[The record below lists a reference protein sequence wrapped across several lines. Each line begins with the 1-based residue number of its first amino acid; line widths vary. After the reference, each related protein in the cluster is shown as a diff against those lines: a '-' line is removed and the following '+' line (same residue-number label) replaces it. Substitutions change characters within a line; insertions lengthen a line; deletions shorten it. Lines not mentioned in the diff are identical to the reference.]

1 MTTQT
6 YRHTRHS
13 VSLLHAHLV
22 FATKYRRPVFTDE
35 ILTFAEN
42 TMHNVSSDL
51 DVELVEFNG
60 ETDHVH
66 LLVAYLP
73 TMAISTLVQRLNGRT
88 AYAVRRHEFIG
99 RCVRA
104 RMRGHLWSPSYFAVT
119 CGGAPLSIIEQYIV
133 GQAHPI
139 YARHRAEWANAGLRS
154 EACVQE
160 VSGHGALPFWCGALW
175 RTQDKSVGR
184 GGEALAQGRQPRRK
198 VGVEVGKFGSGRA
211 GRAGVQGVAGGVDV
225 QLTHGVIGDA
235 QAALLQRANLGED
248 RVDRGKGLR

>member
-1 MTTQT
+1 
-6 YRHTRHS
+6 
-13 VSLLHAHLV
+13 VV
-22 FATKYRRPVFTDE
+22 TDE

-51 DVELVEFNG
+51 DVELVEFNA

-139 YARHRAEWANAGLRS
+139 DARHRAEWANAGL
-154 EACVQE
+154 
-160 VSGHGALPFWCGALW
+160 
-175 RTQDKSVGR
+175 
-184 GGEALAQGRQPRRK
+184 
-198 VGVEVGKFGSGRA
+198 
-211 GRAGVQGVAGGVDV
+211 
-225 QLTHGVIGDA
+225 
-235 QAALLQRANLGED
+235 
-248 RVDRGKGLR
+248 